1 MNLTLFGTGYVG
13 LVTGVCLAEL
23 GNDVLCIDTDADKIA
38 ALQRG
43 EVPIYE
49 PGLQELVV
57 SNSRA
62 GRLGFSTDMARGVAH
77 GDVQFIAVGTPSAED
92 GSADLRHV
100 FDVAGAIATHM
111 TGFKVIVNKS
121 TVPVGTGE
129 AVRRAVAATL
139 ARRGEGADPA
149 PGYAVVSNPEFL
161 KEGSAIEDFMRPDRI
176 ILGCGDTPQELRA
189 GNLMRELYRP
199 FGHGHDRVICM
210 DRRSAEF
217 TKYAANAMLAT
228 RISFMNEMANL
239 ADRLGV
245 DIEPVRVGIGA
256 DPRIGESFLYP
267 GVGYGGSC
275 FPKDVTALQRM
286 GEEVGL
292 PLRLLAAVAQVNDR
306 QKRLLVD
313 KLAQRLGPDLSGR
326 RLAVWGLAFKPNT
339 DDMREA
345 SSRVLVRE
353 LLERGAVL
361 RVFDPVA
368 MQEAR
373 RCMEEDLRDRPELL
387 EHISYAQ
394 DPIDAARGAD
404 ALLIVT
410 EWQVFRSPNFDA
422 LRAALRQPL
431 VVDGRNLYEPRSM
444 RALGFDYLTVGRSA
458 ADALGAMAA

>member
-23 GNDVLCIDTDADKIA
+23 GNDVLCIDTDAGKIA

-49 PGLQELVV
+49 PGLRELVAT
-57 SNSRA
+57 NSRA
-62 GRLGFSTDMARGVAH
+62 GRLAFSTDMAHGVAH
-77 GDVQFIAVGTPSAED
+77 GDVQFIAVGTPSADD
-92 GSADLRHV
+92 GRADLRHV
-100 FDVAGAIATHM
+100 FDVARAIAMHM
-111 TGFKVIVNKS
+111 TSFKVIVNKS

-129 AVRRAVAATL
+129 AVHRAVADIL
-139 ARRGEGADPA
+139 AQRWGDADLA

-176 ILGCGDTPQELRA
+176 VVGFDKTPQEQRA

-256 DPRIGESFLYP
+256 DPRIGHSFLYP
-267 GVGYGGSC
+267 GLGYGGSC
-275 FPKDVTALQRM
+275 FPKDVAALQRM
-286 GEEVGL
+286 GKDAGL
-292 PLRLLAAVAQVNDR
+292 QLRVLAAVAQVNDG

-313 KLAQRLGPDLSGR
+313 TLAQRLGPDFSGR
-326 RLAVWGLAFKPNT
+326 RFALWGLAFKPNT

-345 SSRVLVRE
+345 PSRVLVRE

-361 RVFDPVA
+361 QVFDPVA

-373 RCMEEDLRDRPELL
+373 RCLEEDLRDRPDLL
-387 EHISYAQ
+387 ERIRYAQ
-394 DPIDAARGAD
+394 DPMDAARDAD

-422 LRAALRQPL
+422 LRSALRHPL
-431 VVDGRNLYEPRSM
+431 IVDGRNLYEPQAT
-444 RALGFDYLTVGRSA
+444 RALGFDYLTVGRNAPIAS
-458 ADALGAMAA
+458 GATTP

>member
-1 MNLTLFGTGYVG
+1 MFGTGYVG

-23 GNDVLCIDTDADKIA
+23 GNDVLCIDTDAGKIS

-49 PGLQELVV
+49 PGLRELVV
-57 SNSRA
+57 SNARA
-62 GRLGFSTDMARGVAH
+62 GRLAFSIDMAHGVAH
-77 GDVQFIAVGTPSAED
+77 GDVQFIAVGTPAAGD
-92 GSADLRHV
+92 GCADLRYV
-100 FDVAGAIATHM
+100 FEVARAIATHM
-111 TGFKVIVNKS
+111 TSFKVIVNKS
-121 TVPVGTGE
+121 TVPVGSGE
-129 AVRRAVAATL
+129 AVRDVVASVL
-139 ARRGEGADPA
+139 AKRWSGAEPA
-149 PGYAVVSNPEFL
+149 PGFAVVSNPEFL

-176 ILGCGDTPQELRA
+176 IIGLGDAPEERRA
-189 GNLMRELYRP
+189 GDLMRELYRP

-256 DPRIGESFLYP
+256 DPRIGEIFLYP

-292 PLRLLAAVAQVNDR
+292 PLRLLAAVAQVNDG

-373 RCMEEDLRDRPELL
+373 RCLEEDLRDRPELL

-394 DPIDAARGAD
+394 DPIDAACGAD

-458 ADALGAMAA
+458 ADALEATAA